1 MSDFSPEPS
10 RKGPRADTGAR
21 FVAYIIDAVI
31 VGIVYAVL
39 YGALGGTGQ
48 GLGFVLGL
56 AYFTYFDGCPS
67 GQTIGK
73 RAMKIRVVD
82 FQTGGELGYGKAII
96 RYVGRI
102 ISSIPCLLGYLWAI
116 WDEQRQGW
124 HDKIAGTVVVPV
136 ADYPVSS
143 WP

>member
-1 MSDFSPEPS
+1 MSDFTPEPS

-21 FVAYIIDAVI
+21 FVAYLIDTVI
-31 VGIVYAVL
+31 VGVVVIVL
-39 YGALGGTGQ
+39 YGILGGTGQ
-48 GLGFVLGL
+48 GLGILVGL
-56 AYFTYFDGCPS
+56 AYFTYFDGSPS
-67 GQTIGK
+67 GQTVGK
-73 RAMKIRVVD
+73 RLMSIRVID
-82 FQTGGELGYGKAII
+82 FQTGGPIGFGKGFI
-96 RYVGRI
+96 RYIGRL
-102 ISSIPCLLGYLWAI
+102 ISGFVCLLGYLWAI